1 MNRRTK
7 RLLLASIGVV
17 VLGGLAIPKII
28 STQSNAREATAKKP
42 GAGPPQVAVKAYVVE
57 PERLDDRIFVTG
69 NVLPNEEVELRGEV
83 AGKVTAINFSEGA
96 HVAKGTLLV
105 KINDA
110 DLQAQ
115 LKKAIYRKQLL
126 EARENRQ
133 RTLLQKDAVS
143 QADYDEAL
151 NELNTSA
158 AEIDLLKAQIDRT
171 EIRAPFSGIVGLRYI
186 STGSYIS
193 PTTRIATLHNVDPVK
208 IDFAVPEKYART
220 VRKGSDISFT
230 IGGSHEEF
238 KGTVYAVEP
247 KIDPET
253 RTMQIR
259 ALCSNSRSTIAPGA
273 FAEIELVL
281 KEMGDAL
288 MVPTEA
294 VVPELNGKKVFL
306 VKDGKAESRP
316 IVAGIRT
323 STKIQV
329 VEGLAAGDT
338 VLTTGLLQV
347 RPGSPLKITDV
358 Q

>member
-7 RLLLASIGVV
+7 RLLLACIAIIVI
-17 VLGGLAIPKII
+17 GGLAIPKIL
-28 STQSNAREATAKKP
+28 STRGDAKEPTEKK
-42 GAGPPQVAVKAYVVE
+42 AGGSAPQIAAKAYVVE

-83 AGKVTAINFSEGA
+83 AGKVTAINFNEGA
-96 HVAKGTLLV
+96 HVEKGALLV

-126 EARENRQ
+126 EARELRQ
-133 RTLLQKDAVS
+133 RTLLQKEAVS

-171 EIRAPFSGIVGLRYI
+171 EIRAPFSGVVGLRYI
-186 STGSYIS
+186 STGSYITPS
-193 PTTRIATLHNVDPVK
+193 TRIATLHAVDPVK
-208 IDFAVPEKYART
+208 IEFAVPEKYATTIRS
-220 VRKGSDISFT
+220 GSRISFT
-230 IGGSHEEF
+230 IGGSHQEF
-238 KGTVYAVEP
+238 EGTVYAVEP
-247 KIDPET
+247 KIDPDT

-259 ALCSNSRSTIAPGA
+259 ARCSNGNGAIAPGA

-281 KEMGDAL
+281 KEIGSAL

-294 VVPELNGKKVFL
+294 IVPELNGKKVFV
-306 VKDGKAESRP
+306 VKDGKAEPRTV
-316 IVAGIRT
+316 VAGIRT
-323 STKIQV
+323 SKKIQIV
-329 VEGLAAGDT
+329 DGLAAGDT
-338 VLTTGLLQV
+338 ILTTGLLQV